1 MNQLPHLKTLYNN
14 YLTED
19 QPFRKV
25 HRMIDLF
32 ESIIKTHTVL
42 ILAGYVKHNKLSDK
56 AKGLLSQGLRTP
68 SLGTWQLFSRV
79 LFEELVNDNY
89 IWISNSFAD
98 EFRAL
103 DKALQSEKTNVI
115 AFRNGYAHGATPTDA
130 QCETDIQKFNPFLM
144 HLMQYKW
151 LEESSL
157 EVQEGETWIISA
169 KGSLSLHPILL
180 YRKEDS
186 EASYAFFNDL
196 KNEKIGL
203 LNYTLNKHYKE
214 KELFTEFHK
223 HLPLHDWKK
232 SGNNEFY
239 QRIEELTETF
249 KGRTFER
256 NKIAQFVLKNS
267 KGYFSIQGN
276 PGIGKSALIAQF
288 IKDLRVHPELKNIK
302 VIEYFI
308 RRGTQQAQ
316 VEYLLNYLIRCTDEV
331 FEAGRDIRTEGKMV
345 FDLQNQLFS
354 KWHLWGEQNKG
365 QQLLFLIDGLD
376 EGVENNLVA
385 YLPRENFKNILFI
398 YGSRP
403 GGHKS
408 IDDLWAQLPVLN
420 HTKLEL
426 AGLGIGDIRG
436 LIYEVANKYEID
448 RESAWIDA
456 VQLRSQGNPLYLKLL
471 CDAIENG
478 SMSINDINALPKEI
492 NEYYKAILLRYAQ
505 DSVDGDALLAGL
517 FTFAAAK
524 DYLTFAH
531 LELINHLGPATLQ
544 RIRSTLKEV
553 LYENPSTENVLDY
566 QLFHESFRE
575 YLVRENQKQ
584 VIDATGRIID
594 FCINWKD
601 LSGTWEQRYAFEHLA
616 LHLSESKKAHHHEL
630 LLELIYNKAYVT
642 EQKKILKSFDS
653 STQLYQLGLLKASEL
668 DKFDNTLEAAL
679 CLVDINYEESND
691 APQIIELVANGDI
704 DMALKRIERFG
715 GSDREGMERKF
726 VLYMLCLMEL
736 ILLGSKGKQFKKIG
750 VEKLLNHL
758 EEHIPPDTS
767 LIDWDDIFSSYLIF
781 LMACECDEFRL
792 KAEMLSWRTYSFD
805 FYWILEKG
813 PYTIEEFKVLVNLG
827 HIFKK
832 KYTDLMFISNEMS
845 KQGMIQEASE
855 LIQKASEFID
865 VDGREEVLR
874 SHSKKLLSDNLIK
887 KGEFKEAIECGKRK
901 IHVYYGDWVL
911 ENISIELSKLGRFDE
926 SLECIESMDH
936 KESSLRKDLAKKNMA
951 IEMSKVGKIDKAIE
965 CTYLIDSVFI
975 RIQAL
980 TNISTEIK
988 LSDEKFDITHL
999 MQEALILTKSM
1010 RSEMEGQAL
1019 YLISLELDKQGN
1031 HKEANKVLGEVF
1043 EHANWLYKQS
1053 EPYYAKRMFCY
1064 ISDNLAKV
1072 GCYEKVV
1079 VVMKLSLEKKRG
1091 LYINW
1096 RKVYF
1101 DLLSDLAQKGK
1112 IKEAVEYSS
1121 IHTYRS
1127 GIEFWDYSNEVVT
1140 YEDEKSYLAEISME
1154 LAAQGKYVDALEV
1167 AEKIEGK
1174 LKKNNT
1180 FGDISKEYAK
1190 QGKYVEARKTAQKI
1204 EFNIIKDLT
1213 LKEVSI
1219 ELAKQGKVYDAI
1231 SFANEI
1237 TEAGSNFKCI
1247 AQINIYSALIKNNK
1261 NEAELLLNELL
1272 DFTKKKFKEDD
1283 GDLLCS
1289 IREISLD
1296 LAENGMI
1303 TEALICSKI
1312 YKETDNLIKDISSKL
1327 AKRGKF
1333 DEALLC
1339 VSEIND
1345 VYSKFL
1351 VLNSISTEMAII
1363 GKLDESDKIFKESLD
1378 IAYGIIDYKVY
1389 SKCIAL
1395 NSISTEEMTING
1407 KFDDFDIILNE
1418 SRGMAHGT
1426 IDYKQQS
1433 QVLKNIFFGL
1443 AKKNKVESI
1452 FFLLEEALVCARK
1465 IHDDD
1470 EKREVLNELYT
1481 ELAILGFNE
1490 EVIEY
1495 SRKIDTLDKKNDFLE
1510 DLSSTMAYRGNWAFA
1525 EKTGLEI
1532 SQIGHRHRC
1541 WKSMGSMT
1549 IKNGWESALTH
1560 IQAFHNHEL
1569 PIFYLQGLIEE
1580 LSPKETDITC
1590 FKKII
1595 PLIVKDTKNIEN
1607 LLQCLALHELMF
1619 GKPTKEMIQRFKK
1632 TLDLRWAIDIIDK
1645 FPKEIEEGRFSNNL
1659 ESWIHEIA
1667 DEDDRDQIEL
1677 WAMKVAKSKMT
1688 EDEFNKRV
1696 KNME

>member
-180 YRKEDS
+180 YRKENS

-203 LNYTLNKHYKE
+203 LNYTLSKHYKE

-223 HLPLHDWKK
+223 HLPLHEWKK

-256 NKIAQFVLKNS
+256 NSLIQFVLKNS

-331 FEAGRDIRTEGKMV
+331 FEEGRDIRAEGKMV

-354 KWHLWGEQNKG
+354 KWHRWGEQNKG

-376 EGVENNLVA
+376 EGVENNLVT

-426 AGLGIGDIRG
+426 AGLGIEDIRG

-478 SMSINDINALPKEI
+478 SISINDINALPKEI

-505 DSVDGDALLAGL
+505 DSVDGDALLAAL

-544 RIRSTLKEV
+544 RIGSTLKEV

-616 LHLSESKKAHHHEL
+616 SHLSESKKQHHHEL
-630 LLELIYNKAYVT
+630 LLELIYNQAYVN
-642 EQKKILKSFDS
+642 EQNKILKNFDS

-668 DKFDNTLEAAL
+668 DNFDNTLEAAL
-679 CLVDINYEESND
+679 CLVDLHYEEAND
-691 APQIIELVANGDI
+691 APQIVKMIANGDI
-704 DMALKRIERFG
+704 DLALKRIERFG
-715 GSDREGMERKF
+715 GTDQEGIQRKF
-726 VLYMLCLMEL
+726 ILYMLCLMEFTL
-736 ILLGSKGKQFKKIG
+736 FGSKDNPFKFVAI
-750 VEKLLNHL
+750 EKLLNHL
-758 EEHIPPDTS
+758 DEHIPMYTYA
-767 LIDWDDIFSSYLIF
+767 SYW
-781 LMACECDEFRL
+781 DEFFPISAIVNICNNL
-792 KAEMLSWRTYSFD
+792 KKLDKRFISILESRINQKYPFQKHVKSGLKNRISWLDEIKWEKENAIELALNGNFNKAVECAESLEYSSD
-805 FYWILEKG
+805 FVRCLCEISSIQFKNGYIDSAKSILEKSINFVEDQADIDK
-813 PYTIEEFKVLVNLG
+813 PYWTAVLL
-827 HIFKK
+827 
-832 KYTDLMFISNEMS
+832 
-845 KQGMIQEASE
+845 
-855 LIQKASEFID
+855 
-865 VDGREEVLR
+865 
-874 SHSKKLLSDNLIK
+874 
-887 KGEFKEAIECGKRK
+887 KE
-901 IHVYYGDWVL
+901 
-911 ENISIELSKLGRFDE
+911 ISIEMYNQSLHFESKQIMQKSIEWGIDLIDEYGFKFHFKEIIDFYALIGFNDEVASCCLIMLKSRPGIVYNDERNELLCDITRCLINQNRLEDAKFLINEQIGNDFKVSLLSELSTAFWKNQNEKLADSAINEAIAISLQENKEKHLTAARARIIITELVKQSKIEKAIQLAKNSENEIENLMLILENCMTIGEKNEANNLLIIEKAIQLAKNSENEIENLILILKNCMTIGEKNEANNLLILISKLILKNPINEIFDKSNLRQEEIINHYLRFSDVLISSEASILPNDIFNSVDISLLQQCHERKTIELIHEWKTIALITNVLILQGKIDE
-926 SLECIESMDH
+926 VINLDH
-936 KESSLRKDLAKKNMA
+936 KEIHHFYRAYNYLKIKNKTSAKLLLSEHVICLIKTEPNLWDVENIDDELVELVPLFALEESLQNAVELSYSISNVLLRHMCWKDLGRQAM
-951 IEMSKVGKIDKAIE
+951 IETDFQSITA
-965 CTYLIDSVFI
+965 
-975 RIQAL
+975 
-980 TNISTEIK
+980 NI
-988 LSDEKFDITHL
+988 
-999 MQEALILTKSM
+999 
-1010 RSEMEGQAL
+1010 
-1019 YLISLELDKQGN
+1019 
-1031 HKEANKVLGEVF
+1031 NK
-1043 EHANWLYKQS
+1043 
-1053 EPYYAKRMFCY
+1053 
-1064 ISDNLAKV
+1064 
-1072 GCYEKVV
+1072 
-1079 VVMKLSLEKKRG
+1079 LEK
-1091 LYINW
+1091 
-1096 RKVYF
+1096 
-1101 DLLSDLAQKGK
+1101 
-1112 IKEAVEYSS
+1112 E
-1121 IHTYRS
+1121 
-1127 GIEFWDYSNEVVT
+1127 
-1140 YEDEKSYLAEISME
+1140 
-1154 LAAQGKYVDALEV
+1154 
-1167 AEKIEGK
+1167 
-1174 LKKNNT
+1174 
-1180 FGDISKEYAK
+1180 
-1190 QGKYVEARKTAQKI
+1190 EAR
-1204 EFNIIKDLT
+1204 L
-1213 LKEVSI
+1213 
-1219 ELAKQGKVYDAI
+1219 
-1231 SFANEI
+1231 
-1237 TEAGSNFKCI
+1237 
-1247 AQINIYSALIKNNK
+1247 
-1261 NEAELLLNELL
+1261 
-1272 DFTKKKFKEDD
+1272 
-1283 GDLLCS
+1283 
-1289 IREISLD
+1289 
-1296 LAENGMI
+1296 
-1303 TEALICSKI
+1303 
-1312 YKETDNLIKDISSKL
+1312 
-1327 AKRGKF
+1327 
-1333 DEALLC
+1333 
-1339 VSEIND
+1339 
-1345 VYSKFL
+1345 
-1351 VLNSISTEMAII
+1351 
-1363 GKLDESDKIFKESLD
+1363 
-1378 IAYGIIDYKVY
+1378 
-1389 SKCIAL
+1389 
-1395 NSISTEEMTING
+1395 
-1407 KFDDFDIILNE
+1407 
-1418 SRGMAHGT
+1418 
-1426 IDYKQQS
+1426 
-1433 QVLKNIFFGL
+1433 
-1443 AKKNKVESI
+1443 
-1452 FFLLEEALVCARK
+1452 
-1465 IHDDD
+1465 
-1470 EKREVLNELYT
+1470 
-1481 ELAILGFNE
+1481 
-1490 EVIEY
+1490 
-1495 SRKIDTLDKKNDFLE
+1495 
-1510 DLSSTMAYRGNWAFA
+1510 
-1525 EKTGLEI
+1525 
-1532 SQIGHRHRC
+1532 
-1541 WKSMGSMT
+1541 
-1549 IKNGWESALTH
+1549 
-1560 IQAFHNHEL
+1560 
-1569 PIFYLQGLIEE
+1569 FYLQGCLKYYPINEINDYAILNVLPTLTMNKKLIENFLIKFSIRKLFLGEPSE
-1580 LSPKETDITC
+1580 LLMAHLN
-1590 FKKII
+1590 KK
-1595 PLIVKDTKNIEN
+1595 LNI
-1607 LLQCLALHELMF
+1607 Q
-1619 GKPTKEMIQRFKK
+1619 
-1632 TLDLRWAIDIIDK
+1632 WAINI
-1645 FPKEIEEGRFSNNL
+1645 KERIEENKNFFNEIFEDENRGTFNL

-1677 WAMKVAKSKMT
+1677 WARQVLKGKLS
-1688 EDEFNKRV
+1688 EEEF
-1696 KNME
+1696 KNNLESI